1 MIKELRSIEVLIREA
16 LETELPEE
24 KKKAYREIQSEKG
37 QAQGI
42 ISEISN
48 EYIVI
53 FDNAQ
58 PIKLKSNWWRAV
70 RKIYND
76 IPLSAEGSK
85 FNNGR
90 FNFKP
95 DEPCLYFSEDNETT
109 MKEVELSQT
118 RLPTTIF
125 SVNIELNNVLDLSND
140 NLLEKYKINKDL
152 LHGDWEIFNDLLD
165 TRSYGQAI
173 SFSVQELGFEG
184 LLFESIKVPGMKNL
198 VIFENNL
205 RKRSLIKIID
215 PDKTIK
221 DKYAQISGIL

>member
-1 MIKELRSIEVLIREA
+1 
-16 LETELPEE
+16 
-24 KKKAYREIQSEKG
+24 
-37 QAQGI
+37 
-42 ISEISN
+42 
-48 EYIVI
+48 
-53 FDNAQ
+53 
-58 PIKLKSNWWRAV
+58 
-70 RKIYND
+70 
-76 IPLSAEGSK
+76 
-85 FNNGR
+85 
-90 FNFKP
+90 
-95 DEPCLYFSEDNETT
+95 